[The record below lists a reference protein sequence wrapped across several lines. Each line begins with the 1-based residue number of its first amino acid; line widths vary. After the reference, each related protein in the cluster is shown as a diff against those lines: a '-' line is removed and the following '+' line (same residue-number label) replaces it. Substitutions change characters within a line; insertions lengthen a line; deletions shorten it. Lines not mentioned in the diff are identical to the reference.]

1 MDHEE
6 AVRLARAGEERG
18 YRFLY
23 DVTYQSKFYLALKYM
38 KNKEAAEDVM
48 QEAYLRAFSSL
59 DTLKEPAAFEGWFG
73 RIVANTAKNM
83 LKRMDPMLFSDIWV
97 EEGDGYQIEDANIEN
112 QPEMAYTR
120 QETQELVHSLI
131 DSLSDEQ
138 RMCILMF
145 HIEGMSIRVI
155 AETLGCSENTVK
167 SRLNYGRKNLK
178 EKAEGLQQKGYKLYS
193 TAPIWLLIYLL
204 RQEESAMAAEG
215 ELSGGEKIWDRI
227 SETIRPSGRNAPNV
241 AKNGL
246 WNTAAGKAA
255 VAVIGALFIGGAVYF
270 AASYLAGME
279 RPQPDTGS
287 PSEISQGDMSREEDL
302 EGQGP
307 EEKDKEE
314 AEPEE
319 KTQEREDVEEE
330 AEPEPV
336 QMTDADYP
344 EMIAGNLTKEE
355 LEAVLAY
362 GPQTIP
368 EQGFSDTEYL
378 EMLNAFCNISYGDS
392 GPVAYYGPSED
403 WQSQYSLSDVNRLFA
418 SFSDLAYTEDNDAD
432 TEYGVNVEGDMLIYA
447 PATINYSAEAR
458 ILTAEYT
465 EEEMHVYFT
474 YSNTRYGQTDVS
486 KKATLR
492 PLENGL
498 YRIVQI
504 EEGTPDGGAGVSSD
518 TVQEGM
524 GGAGSAMEA
533 YSSVLDA
540 VGAQEPGYDL
550 SHIPARTGVY
560 HYFTHDLDKDGIEEL
575 VVGAEAEESVFYVH
589 YCRVYTCEKTGS
601 GYTARPCEGEFM
613 TLALYLPEDG
623 NGLYRHEYVRGTG
636 ENKIYRVTLDQ
647 GRIVDPSSPERQFTA
662 GSDDEVV
669 FYASDPEVEWKD
681 ISQR

>member
-6 AVRLARAGEERG
+6 AVRLAREGEERG

-59 DTLKEPAAFEGWFG
+59 DMLKEPAAFEGWFG
-73 RIVANTAKNM
+73 RIEANTAKNM
-83 LKRMDPMLFSDIWV
+83 LKQMDPMLFPDIWT
-97 EEGDGYQIEDANIEN
+97 EEGDGYQIEDADIER

-145 HIEGMSIRVI
+145 HIEGMPIRVI

-167 SRLNYGRKNLK
+167 SRLNYGRKNLRA
-178 EKAEGLQQKGYKLYS
+178 KAEELQQKGYKLYS

-204 RQEESAMAAEG
+204 RQEEAAMAAEG
-215 ELSGGEKIWDRI
+215 ALSGSEKTWDRI
-227 SETIRPSGRNAPNV
+227 SKTIRTSGRTNPNASP
-241 AKNGL
+241 NGL
-246 WNTAAGKAA
+246 WNMTAGKTA
-255 VAVIGALFIGGAVYF
+255 VAVIGAVVIGGAAYF
-270 AASYLAGME
+270 ATLHLIGME

-287 PSEISQGDMSREEDL
+287 PSETLQEDASRDGSLEE
-302 EGQGP
+302 Q
-307 EEKDKEE
+307 
-314 AEPEE
+314 EPEE
-319 KTQEREDVEEE
+319 EDETEEETQEREDVEEE
-330 AEPEPV
+330 AEPV

-368 EQGFSDTEYL
+368 QQGFSGTEYL
-378 EMLNAFCNISYGDS
+378 EMLNAFCNISYGAGS
-392 GPVAYYGPSED
+392 PVEYYGLSAD

-418 SFSDLAYTEDNDAD
+418 SFSDFAYTEENDAD
-432 TEYGVNVEGDMLIYA
+432 TEYGVNVEGNMLIYA
-447 PATINYSAEAR
+447 PATIDYSAEAR

-465 EEEMHVYFT
+465 EEMHVYFT
-474 YSNTRYGQTDVS
+474 YSNTRFGQTDVN
-486 KKATLR
+486 KKAILR

-504 EEGTPDGGAGVSSD
+504 EEGTPDSGAGGSSD
-518 TVQEGM
+518 TVQEDM
-524 GGAGSAMEA
+524 DDAGSVMEA

-540 VGAQEPGYDL
+540 VGAQEPGYDF

-589 YCRVYTCEKTGS
+589 YCRIYTCEKTGS

-623 NGLYRHEYVRGTG
+623 NGLYRHEYIRGTG

-647 GRIVDPSSPERQFTA
+647 GRIVDPPSPERQFTA